1 MFELLRFPSKSLPLT
16 HINSILGFRLQEKYT
31 SSYLIRNDIPG
42 LCHQTQPE
50 RDNTANENVIYNPKY
65 QPVSRSDKINSATRA
80 SRSVT
85 DGAIKNDQLA
95 HLFSEEKLP

>member
-65 QPVSRSDKINSATRA
+65 QPVS
-80 SRSVT
+80 
-85 DGAIKNDQLA
+85 
-95 HLFSEEKLP
+95 